1 MVGYLILLFWT
12 IDDLVGWG
20 MVLHMFLVSFF
31 FFEFLSFFF
40 NKGTNTFTE
49 FERNMAKV
57 ERVLEYVALEPEEAE
72 PTQLTVL

>member
-20 MVLHMFLVSFF
+20 MVLHMFLVSFL
-31 FFEFLSFFF
+31 FEFCLFHK
-40 NKGTNTFTE
+40 KGTNTFTE